1 MNIRI
6 AAVAALVLTTLATTA
21 EAKRSH
27 HYRAPQQPIY
37 DYSAHT
43 KNSYATGNY
52 AYYGPVT
59 EKSSNSERFSR
70 AQLRNK
76 QISSKHGKLARNS
89 GNYRKKSEAGIRKA
103 TSSRAYK
110 RLTRKLANAHSG
122 SESSNSERFAKVRT
136 SSGQVA
142 IVIASARDKFQGFI
156 DAVEAAGYKIKD
168 IGCKSWGHMRN
179 SKHHWG
185 GACDFDQKRRSV
197 TAKFMYHVTEIAKRF
212 GLTDGCTWH
221 PADCGHIEV
230 PGPNSPHR
238 NQYAMR

>member
-6 AAVAALVLTTLATTA
+6 AAVAAIALATLTTSA
-21 EAKRSH
+21 EARRSH
-27 HYRAPQQPIY
+27 HYRHQQPTY

-43 KNSYATGNY
+43 SYRTDIY
-52 AYYGPVT
+52 ASYGPVSGEFT
-59 EKSSNSERFSR
+59 GMGGITT
-70 AQLRNK
+70 NK
-76 QISSKHGKLARNS
+76 QISRKHVKSRHRNSFRNS
-89 GNYRKKSEAGIRKA
+89 GLDRGIRRA

-110 RLTRKLANAHSG
+110 RLTRKLAEQTDSIGATKY
-122 SESSNSERFAKVRT
+122 AKVHT
-136 SSGQVA
+136 STGLTA
-142 IVIASARDKFQGFI
+142 TVIASAKDKFQGFI
-156 DAVEAAGYKIKD
+156 DAVEAAGYKIGD
-168 IGCKSWGHMRN
+168 MGCKSWGHMRN

-197 TAKFMYHVTEIAKRF
+197 TAKFMYNVTSIAHRF

-221 PADCGHIEV
+221 PKDCGHIEV